1 MQVPETIAIKLLN
14 LFSTDDSVNEQ
25 QLYLEVRFEQINLK
39 DIEALY
45 VVFKK
50 GKAEEL
56 GEIAYE
62 MIKQLTRDEIFKL

>member
-1 MQVPETIAIKLLN
+1 M
-14 LFSTDDSVNEQ
+14 NEQ
-25 QLYLEVRFEQINLK
+25 QLYLEVRFERINLK